1 MSRPSSEAAEAEARA
16 AAEAAARHSYGKLVA
31 YLAARSRDVA
41 GAEDALSEA
50 FAAAL
55 AQWPRDGVPAKPEA
69 WLMSVARRRG
79 IDAVRRRQTT
89 STARAH
95 LALIAEEAEAMQAS
109 QDDIPDE
116 RLRLMFACA
125 HPAIEPG
132 IRAPLILQTLLGFD
146 AAAIAS
152 AFLVSAGDDGAAAG
166 AGRRRASRKPASRSA
181 CPEREEIGERLDAV
195 LEAIYAAYAE
205 GWGDPGGHRQPAQE
219 PCDGGD
225 LARTAG
231 GGADARG
238 GGGAKAWWR

>member
-1 MSRPSSEAAEAEARA
+1 MQAARGQDAGEAAEAKARA

-31 YLAARSRDVA
+31 YLAARSRDVT

-55 AQWPRDGVPAKPEA
+55 AQWPRDGVPQKPEA

-89 STARAH
+89 VAAKAH
-95 LALIAEEAEAMQAS
+95 LALIAEEAEAVQAS
-109 QDDIPDE
+109 PDDIPDE

-125 HPAIEPG
+125 HPDIEPG

-152 AFLVSAGDDGAAAG
+152 AFLVSPATMAQRLVRAKARIKEAGIPF
-166 AGRRRASRKPASRSA
+166 RV
-181 CPEREEIGERLDAV
+181 PESEEIGERLDAV
-195 LEAIYAAYAE
+195 LEAIYAAYSE
-205 GWGDPGGHRQPAQE
+205 GWGDPGGIDDRRRN
-219 PCDGGD
+219 
-225 LARTAG
+225 LATEAIWLGTAG
-231 GGADARG
+231 GGPDA
-238 GGGAKAWWR
+238 